1 MFLSLGIS
9 KIPIG
14 QSIIYLSAMFIAVK
28 TTTIVKSEGEQFL
41 RYEIFSI
48 SLNSWGKR

>member
-14 QSIIYLSAMFIAVK
+14 QSIIYLSAMYIAVK
-28 TTTIVKSEGEQFL
+28 TTIVKSEGEQFL
-41 RYEIFSI
+41 RYEIFYI